1 MNVSY
6 KWLNDYVDLTGVS
19 PQELANKITKAG
31 IEVEHVTSFAEGLK
45 DVVVGYVETCIQ
57 HPSADKL
64 KICQVNIGEAEPVQI
79 VCGAT
84 NVGAGQKVAVAQV
97 GAVLPGNFKIKKA
110 KLRGEMSQGMIC
122 SLQELGVEGSLI
134 PKEVAQGIYILEE
147 DAEVGTNALPY
158 INLDDVVL
166 ELDILPNSA
175 HCLNMIGVAYEVA
188 AILDREIH
196 LPTPN
201 VEETAVDVTSKIS
214 VQIDDRDKVSFYG
227 MRVIEGVQVEASPQ
241 WLQNKLMTAGI
252 RPISNIVDI
261 ANFVML
267 EYGQPLHAFDYD
279 AFASDKAEV
288 RHAQNGEQ
296 MTTLDGIERTL
307 TADDLVIT
315 NGKVPVGIAGVMG
328 GADSEVTDDTTTIL
342 LEAAIFD
349 GISIRRTASR
359 LGLHTDASSRYEK
372 GVDRNRVAEAAD
384 RAAELITQIAG
395 GQVLKGFTHVGE
407 LTISDQLITMP
418 WDKINAV
425 LGTTLSLNEILS
437 VFRRLRFEARIEG
450 EQLKV
455 AVPARRPDVML
466 PEDLIEEVGRIY
478 GYDHVPATLPEG
490 RSTAGVLT
498 DYQLQRRRVQRHM
511 EGAGLYQAVTYAL
524 TTEEKVK
531 SVATIDE
538 ASYQPIPLAM
548 PMSQE
553 RAVLRLSLIPTLCE
567 ITKYHLNRQ
576 INDVTFFELGK
587 GFYSKEK
594 KLVQLP
600 EEREQLAAI
609 LTGNW
614 QSAGWQTKAEPIDF
628 FVAKGILEGLFHM
641 LHLTERISYQP
652 TQREGLH
659 PGRTANVWLDQKVIG
674 FVGQL
679 HPDLQSKLGLK
690 ETYVFELD
698 IEQVLHAE
706 RESLRYMALPRYP
719 AISRDISL
727 VVDEA
732 LPSGD
737 LIKVI
742 KDIGEPLLREV
753 KLFDIYQ
760 DDSLGAG
767 KKSMAYALKYL
778 DPDKTLTDKEAD
790 KVHAKVLQALETT
803 FDAVLRE

>member
-64 KICQVNIGEAEPVQI
+64 KICQVDIGETEPLQI
-79 VCGAT
+79 ICGAA
-84 NVGAGQKVAVAQV
+84 NIEAGQKVAVAKV
-97 GAVLPGNFKIKKA
+97 GAILPGNFKIKKA
-110 KLRGEMSQGMIC
+110 KLRGELSQGMIC
-122 SLQELGVEGSLI
+122 SLQELGVEGNFI
-134 PKEVAQGIYILEE
+134 PKEVAHGIYVLEE
-147 DAEVGTNALPY
+147 NAEIGTSALPY

-188 AILDREIH
+188 AILDRDIH
-196 LPTPN
+196 LPVPS
-201 VEETAVDVTSKIS
+201 VEETAVDSASKIT
-214 VQIDDRDKVSFYG
+214 VQIADRNKVPFYG
-227 MRVIEGVQVEASPQ
+227 MRVIEGVKVEASPQ
-241 WLQNKLMTAGI
+241 WLQNKLMAAGI

-267 EYGQPLHAFDYD
+267 EYGQPLHTFDYD
-279 AFASDKAEV
+279 TFAAVKAEV

-296 MTTLDGIERTL
+296 ITTLDGIERAL
-307 TADDLVIT
+307 TTDDLVIT
-315 NGKVPVGIAGVMG
+315 NGKVPMAIAGVMG
-328 GADSEVTDDTTTIL
+328 GADSEVTDNTTTIL

-407 LTISDQLITMP
+407 LTIPDQLITMP
-418 WDKINAV
+418 WNKINTV
-425 LGTTLSLNEILS
+425 LGTTIALNDILA
-437 VFRRLRFEARIEG
+437 VFHRLRFDAKVEG
-450 EQLKV
+450 EHLRV
-455 AVPARRPDVML
+455 CVPARRPDVLL

-478 GYDHVPATLPEG
+478 GYDYVPATLPEG
-490 RSTAGVLT
+490 SSTIGVLT
-498 DYQLQRRRVQRHM
+498 DYQFQRRRVQRYM
-511 EGAGLYQAVTYAL
+511 EGAGLYQVVAYSL
-524 TTEEKVK
+524 TTEEKAK
-531 SVATIDE
+531 SVSTIDE
-538 ASYQPIPLAM
+538 ASYQPLPLAM
-548 PMSQE
+548 PMSKE
-553 RAVLRLSLIPTLCE
+553 RAFLRLSLIPTLCE

-576 INDVTFFELGK
+576 INDVKFFELGK
-587 GFYSKEK
+587 GFYSKEEK
-594 KLVQLP
+594 PAQLP
-600 EEREQLAAI
+600 QEREQLAAV

-614 QSAGWQTKAEPIDF
+614 QSAGWQMKTEPIDF
-628 FVAKGILEGLFHM
+628 FVAKGILEGLFHT
-641 LHLTERISYQP
+641 LNLTERISYQSV
-652 TQREGLH
+652 QREGLH
-659 PGRTANVWLDQKVIG
+659 PGRTANVWLDQKVVG

-679 HPDLQSKLGLK
+679 HPDLQSQLGLK

-698 IEQVLHAE
+698 LEQVLHAE
-706 RESLRYMALPRYP
+706 NEALRYTDLPRYP

-727 VVDEA
+727 VVAEEIS
-732 LPSGD
+732 SGD

-742 KDIGEPLLREV
+742 KDTGAPLLREV

-760 DDSLGAG
+760 DESLGAG
-767 KKSMAYALKYL
+767 KKSMTYALKYF
-778 DPDKTLTDKEAD
+778 DPDKTLTDKETD
-790 KVHAKVLQALETT
+790 KVHEQVLRALEVECH
-803 FDAVLRE
+803 AVLRD